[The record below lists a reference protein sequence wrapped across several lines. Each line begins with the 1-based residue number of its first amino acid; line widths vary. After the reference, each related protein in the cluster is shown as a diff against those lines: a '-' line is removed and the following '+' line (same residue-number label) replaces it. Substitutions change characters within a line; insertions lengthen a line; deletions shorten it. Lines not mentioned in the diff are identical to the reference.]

1 MTADVDDVRGA
12 VLAALN
18 AAGLAATIVGVPVLV
33 ARRLVGADPQR
44 VVPVALAVGVGLTV
58 ATRRSAW
65 ALVTLWLG
73 IGQGRGGAPAGG
85 SFARRARSADGRR
98 NAAGQ
103 DSGR

>member
-1 MTADVDDVRGA
+1 MDPDVDDVRGV

-18 AAGLAATIVGVPVLV
+18 AAGMAATIVGVPVLV
-33 ARRLVGADPQR
+33 ARRLVGRDPAR

-65 ALVTLWLG
+65 ALVKLWIG

-85 SFARRARSADGRR
+85 SLARRGR
-98 NAAGQ
+98 AAPGPQ